1 MSRRKSFME
10 KAKQFTPIILDVLK
24 AFAAFTPALE
34 PVVDLASRLK
44 VKNPLFMGAAS
55 TAPLLFAQPPLV
67 QLSVFSRFF
76 VEFLDVAE
84 IY

>member
-1 MSRRKSFME
+1 ME
-10 KAKQFTPIILDVLK
+10 KAKQFAPIILDVLK
-24 AFAAFTPALE
+24 AFAAFTPALD

-44 VKNPLFMGAAS
+44 VKNPFFKGPAG
-55 TAPLLFAQPPLV
+55 TAPLLFAQQPRV

-76 VEFLDVAE
+76 VEFLDFAE

>member
-1 MSRRKSFME
+1 ME
-10 KAKQFTPIILDVLK
+10 KAKQFAPIILDVLK

-44 VKNPLFMGAAS
+44 VNNPLFKEPAG
-55 TAPLLFAQPPLV
+55 TAPLLFAQQPRV